1 MVLLIAQS
9 IRRFLKKGLVL
20 LNICQKRNN
29 LDNKEVMLIFNKK
42 FSVAP
47 ITTHIN
53 LNDVQK
59 NISKD
64 KIIKKILTISSFFN
78 SKFKKSKNRCFGLK
92 SS

>member
-1 MVLLIAQS
+1 
-9 IRRFLKKGLVL
+9 
-20 LNICQKRNN
+20 
-29 LDNKEVMLIFNKK
+29 MLIFNKK

-59 NISKD
+59 NISKE
-64 KIIKKILTISSFFN
+64 KIVKKALTINSFFN
-78 SKFKKSKNRCFGLK
+78 SKFKKSKDRCFRLK